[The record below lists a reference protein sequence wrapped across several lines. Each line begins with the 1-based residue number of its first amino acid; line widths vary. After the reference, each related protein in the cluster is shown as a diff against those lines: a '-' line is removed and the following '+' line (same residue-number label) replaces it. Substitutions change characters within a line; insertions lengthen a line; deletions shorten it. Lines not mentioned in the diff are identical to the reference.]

1 MYICVKHNLMALE
14 LNTDIAVELNIT
26 ARRGDTF
33 DMKLAVV
40 DSANTNLPY
49 DLSGIQSTAP
59 LDTTN
64 GYVTTYQGKMTIK
77 KLGSEFETLNVYSY
91 FWKDKPTTNILP
103 TLIKT
108 GHWAGES
115 SIGIGVLALGSSQS
129 SYAGIWFKSSTGSP
143 GDVIS
148 ISVPGAYMNLNAG
161 VYVYDFQTRK
171 KLIYDSANS
180 ELGTSYTTWMHGT
193 FTIVDEITK
202 Q

>member
-1 MYICVKHNLMALE
+1 MALE
-14 LNTDIAVELNIT
+14 LNTDIAVELNII

-40 DSANTNLPY
+40 DSVTSLPY
-49 DLSGIQSTAP
+49 NLSGIQTSAP
-59 LDTTN
+59 QDSVN
-64 GYVTTYQGKMTIK
+64 GFSTTYQGKMTIRK
-77 KLGSEFETLNVYSY
+77 HGSQFESLNVYSY

-115 SIGIGVLALGSSQS
+115 SIGTGVLALGSSQS
-129 SYAGIWFKSSTGSP
+129 SYAGIWFKSSTGIIH
-143 GDVIS
+143 DTIS
-148 ISVPGAYMNLNAG
+148 ISIPGAYMNLEAG
-161 VYVYDFQTRK
+161 VYVYDFQSRR

-180 ELGTSYTTWMHGT
+180 ELGTSYVTWLHGT
-193 FTIVDEITK
+193 FTIVNEITK